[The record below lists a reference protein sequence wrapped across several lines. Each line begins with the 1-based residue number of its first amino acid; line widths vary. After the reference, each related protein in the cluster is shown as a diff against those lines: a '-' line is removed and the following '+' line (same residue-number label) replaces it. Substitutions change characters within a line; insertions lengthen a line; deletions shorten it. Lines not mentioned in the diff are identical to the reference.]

1 MKVKI
6 QGSLIEI
13 GKEKE
18 LENLIQSMDQPI
30 SKEIIIYDDQ
40 YDDQYNVK
48 QAIQT
53 KGYLYTC
60 PWCGIHF
67 PFPADA
73 KTIPPLCPNCETVA
87 IDGRLPQPIDDIP
100 TSIKQYEYFYVDPS
114 SHTCGEAFGGTLFG
128 GQLTPD
134 QISEKI
140 REWAPRHFGGNPPE
154 TLVIEERE
162 VIIYERSAK
171 HLGRFKTTK

>member
-1 MKVKI
+1 MKVKFGGNI
-6 QGSLIEI
+6 FEI
-13 GKEKE
+13 NEEKME
-18 LENLIQSMDQPI
+18 KLIQSLNQPI
-30 SKEIIIYDDQ
+30 SKEIIIYDE
-40 YDDQYNVK
+40 QYNVK

-100 TSIKQYEYFYVDPS
+100 TSIKQF
-114 SHTCGEAFGGTLFG
+114 FR
-128 GQLTPD
+128 
-134 QISEKI
+134 I
-140 REWAPRHFGGNPPE
+140 RCDKCFLCGGNSFE
-154 TLVIEERE
+154 M
-162 VIIYERSAK
+162 
-171 HLGRFKTTK
+171 GF

>member
-30 SKEIIIYDDQ
+30 SKEIII

-128 GQLTPD
+128 GPLTSE
-134 QISEKI
+134 QISERIK
-140 REWAPRHFGGNPPE
+140 EWAPNHFGDNIPE
-154 TLVIEERE
+154 VLVIEERE
-162 VIIYERSAK
+162 ILIYGRSAK